1 MTACFLPFFPGDN
14 FVRLGFLQ
22 LPRAGMKGRPLPANF
37 KIILVVMA
45 LGIVLSVLFYTQTIV
60 EKLQEREH
68 MTADRYTKAIEYIVN
83 DASQSGDYTF
93 AFSIIEN
100 IDFPIMMTDADLV
113 PVSIQ
118 NIVVDS
124 STLTEEQIRVLLD
137 EKRESF
143 AKVNPPIVVTYND
156 TMILNYVYYDE
167 SDLVKELRALPYI
180 EILVASMFILIG
192 YIGFSYIKRSEQANI
207 WVGMSKE
214 TAHQLGT
221 PLSSLLGW
229 LELLRAQQDHPEEMA
244 QTIDEMEKDVNRLN
258 RIALRFSKIGS
269 KPQLDPQNLMDT
281 IRKSADYY
289 RRRTPQFGKKVDII
303 VPELEQVSARYNAEL
318 MEWVFEN
325 LLKNAL
331 DAMEQNEGR
340 IEFAVTS
347 GHRHVT
353 IDVRDSGKG
362 MDQRIKKDIFRPGF
376 STKKRGW
383 GLGLSLARRIV
394 QDYHQGKLFVHD
406 TAPGKGTTFRIQ
418 LPV

>member
-1 MTACFLPFFPGDN
+1 T
-14 FVRLGFLQ
+14 
-22 LPRAGMKGRPLPANF
+22 
-37 KIILVVMA
+37 VVYNY
-45 LGIVLSVLFYTQTIV
+45 LF
-60 EKLQEREH
+60 
-68 MTADRYTKAIEYIVN
+68 
-83 DASQSGDYTF
+83 
-93 AFSIIEN
+93 
-100 IDFPIMMTDADLV
+100 
-113 PVSIQ
+113 
-118 NIVVDS
+118 
-124 STLTEEQIRVLLD
+124 
-137 EKRESF
+137 
-143 AKVNPPIVVTYND
+143 
-156 TMILNYVYYDE
+156 YDE

-229 LELLRAQQDHPEEMA
+229 LELLRVHRNEPVEMD

-269 KPQLDPQNLMDT
+269 KPQLEEQNIMDT

-289 RRRTPQFGKKVDII
+289 RRRTPQLGKKVEII
-303 VPELEQVSARYNAEL
+303 VPELASVTAKFNGEL

-325 LLKNAL
+325 LIKNAL

-340 IEFAVTS
+340 IEFTVS
-347 GHRHVT
+347 DGSRNIT
-353 IDVRDSGKG
+353 IDVRDTGKG
-362 MDQRIKKDIFRPGF
+362 MDQRMKKDIFRPGF

-394 QDYHQGKLFVHD
+394 QDYHSGKLFVHE
-406 TAPGKGTTFRIQ
+406 TSQGKGTTFRIQ
-418 LPV
+418 LPA